1 MQPAEYKTPPP
12 HPARPDTM
20 RNKGQWPPSEEGG
33 EGGGGSSDRPQLMH
47 MHYASSHGSSA
58 LLSLCPSLLLS
69 PYEATKK
76 GSVISLIQ

>member
-58 LLSLCPSLLLS
+58 LLSLSVPLFFVLHMRRQ
-69 PYEATKK
+69 KK
-76 GSVISLIQ
+76 DR